1 MRRRDFLAG
10 AGTAVVGGLAGCTS
24 GSTGEATTTTG
35 AEFDPT
41 TTGRTAAPTLDEL
54 PDLAGSLTIY
64 LGRGEGGRYGELLDH
79 FETELYPD
87 LELSVR
93 RNRSA
98 TLANSIIVEEEGGTT
113 PADLFWSIDAGSLGA
128 VARAGLS
135 ARLPPD
141 LVGAVPT
148 QFRDAD
154 RRWAGVAGRVRA
166 IPYNA
171 DVVDPA
177 DVPESV
183 AEVPDSPLAG
193 EMGWAPTYGAFQAFV
208 TAMRLRRGEAAT
220 RKWLA
225 GMVEAG
231 TQSYAGEFLVTN
243 AVADG
248 ELAAGFANHY
258 YALRLQ
264 QAKPEA
270 PLELA
275 FTSGDAGS
283 LINVSGALVP
293 ASSENQELAANL
305 LRHLHTAEVQQF
317 LADQAY
323 EYPLVDGV
331 DPPGSLPALEELE
344 PPAIDLTRLSD
355 LEATLDLL
363 RAEGVL

>member
-1 MRRRDFLAG
+1 MMRRRDFLAG

-24 GSTGEATTTTG
+24 GSSGSPTTTG

-41 TTGRTAAPTLDEL
+41 TTGRTDAPTLDSL
-54 PDLAGSLTIY
+54 RDLEGSLTIY
-64 LGRGEGGRYGELLDH
+64 LGRGEGGRYAELLEH
-79 FETELYPD
+79 FVNELYQD

-98 TLANSIIVEEEGGTT
+98 TLANSIILEESGGTT

-135 ARLPPD
+135 APLPRD
-141 LVGAVPT
+141 LVEVVPT

-171 DVVDPA
+171 DAVDPA
-177 DVPESV
+177 DIPDAV
-183 AEVPDSPLAG
+183 AEIPDSPIAG
-193 EMGWAPTYGAFQAFV
+193 AMGWAPTYGAFQAFV
-208 TAMRLRRGEAAT
+208 TAMRLRRGETAT
-220 RKWLA
+220 REWLST
-225 GMVEAG
+225 MVEAG

-248 ELAAGFANHY
+248 ELKAGFANHY

-264 QAKPEA
+264 QAKPDA

-275 FTSGDAGS
+275 FTRGDAGS

-293 ASSENQELAANL
+293 ASSENQALAANL

-317 LADQAY
+317 LAEEAY
-323 EYPLVDGV
+323 EYPLVAGV
-331 DPPGSLPALEELE
+331 EPPGSLPALTELE
-344 PPAIDLTRLSD
+344 PPAIDLTRLAD

-363 RAEGVL
+363 RGEGVL